1 MTKQHKL
8 FIVNFKN
15 YTEVSGCNSLK
26 LAQAAEYVAN
36 RSKIRI
42 AVAPPAGSLANI
54 ANTVSIPVFAQ
65 HLDHSELGSTTGFM
79 VPEIAKSYGASGS
92 LINHSEHSL
101 PVQTIKHLVER
112 LHNLKMVSVVCARTP
127 AEVRK
132 MAEFAPGY
140 IAIEPPEL
148 IGSGI
153 AVSKAKPSV
162 ITRSID
168 AVNDVNP
175 NVSVICGAGI
185 VSAEDVSAA
194 IRLGSR
200 GILVASGI
208 VKAKNW
214 KVKIKEL
221 ADAMKM

>member
-54 ANTVSIPVFAQ
+54 VNTVSIPVFAQ

-92 LINHSEHSL
+92 LINHSEHRL

-112 LHNLKMVSVVCARTP
+112 LRNLKMVSVVCARTP

-132 MAEFAPGY
+132 MAEFAPDY

>member
-42 AVAPPAGSLANI
+42 AVAPPAGSLTNI

-92 LINHSEHSL
+92 LINHSEHRL

-132 MAEFAPGY
+132 VAEFAPDY

-214 KVKIKEL
+214 KIKIEEL

>member
-15 YTEVSGCNSLK
+15 YAEVSGRNSLK

-36 RSKIRI
+36 RSKIKI

-92 LINHSEHSL
+92 LINHSEHRL

-132 MAEFAPGY
+132 MAEFAPDY

>member
-15 YTEVSGCNSLK
+15 YAEVSGRNSLK

-36 RSKIRI
+36 RSKIKI

-92 LINHSEHSL
+92 LINHSEHRL

-112 LHNLKMVSVVCARTP
+112 LRNLKMVSVVCARTP

-132 MAEFAPGY
+132 MAEFAPDY